1 MTEDN
6 GEHDN
11 NDDDN
16 NYNIQ
21 NNFEG
26 DFLVLVLY
34 LTSLFQ
40 NNGLFILLLPV
51 PYVGMHWYDLIEALD

>member
-6 GEHDN
+6 GENDD

-16 NYNIQ
+16 NYNIIY
-21 NNFEG
+21 NFEG

-34 LTSLFQ
+34 LTSLLQ

-51 PYVGMHWYDLIEALD
+51 LYVGMHWHNLNKALV